1 MTSEK
6 GSHVIQALVQL
17 RKVDQTRRGN
27 RHGSSSEQKYWALMH
42 DRGDHAEYHQPLQ
55 SREQTHSG
63 RLTIKQ
69 SEGHTLPLKQHPEY
83 HLMQKKRIFFWAPP
97 GLSDLR
103 DEDQRGGEPRA
114 AKVQT
119 HEKCAAV

>member
-17 RKVDQTRRGN
+17 RKVEQTRRGN
-27 RHGSSSEQKYWALMH
+27 RHGPSSVQKYWALMR
-42 DRGDHAEYHQPLQ
+42 DRGDHAEYHQPLE

-69 SEGHTLPLKQHPEY
+69 SEENAVPVKQHP
-83 HLMQKKRIFFWAPP
+83 
-97 GLSDLR
+97 
-103 DEDQRGGEPRA
+103 
-114 AKVQT
+114 
-119 HEKCAAV
+119 